1 MAKKELLWSKEETAL
16 LRKIYYDST
25 STQLCAAFPNRSISA
40 IRKKARKS
48 GLYVPKEIEYQN
60 RSNAKRGVL
69 RKDGCKYS
77 AKGYRYILRRGHN
90 RADSAGYVAEHI
102 FVWEKETG
110 FPVPENCVIHHLNG
124 NKTDNRIENLCLMSR
139 GAHTVFHCTG
149 RHASEETKRKISEKA
164 KARNKAIKETRV
176 C

>member
-1 MAKKELLWSKEETAL
+1 MAKKELLWSKEETDL
-16 LRKIYYDST
+16 LWKIYSVST
-25 STQLCAAFPNRSISA
+25 STQLCAAFPNRSISS
-40 IRKKARKS
+40 IRKKARKF

-60 RSNAKRGVL
+60 RSNAKRGIL

-139 GAHTVFHCTG
+139 GAHTVLHCTG
-149 RHASEETKRKISEKA
+149 RTLSEDTKRKISDRA
-164 KARNKAIKETRV
+164 KERNQIAKENAI